1 MKSANDYVQPSML
14 DAVAELAA
22 LLRRAL
28 RELDDIALG
37 DAGGRRDKM
46 DSMTSSRICGLD

>member
-28 RELDDIALG
+28 RELDDIVLG
-37 DAGGRRDKM
+37 DAGGRHDKM
-46 DSMTSSRICGLD
+46 DSMTSSRIYGLD